1 MAWMHCDHAQGGILR
16 LGSGQHRLEIA
27 GAIVYPAAMLQKFI
41 LALAI
46 GAGCAGVAM
55 AEPRSG
61 IDISAIDP
69 GVRPQDDFWQFANGK
84 WLAATSMP
92 PGTPSPRCAKPTS
105 SSCAT

>member
-1 MAWMHCDHAQGGILR
+1 MRGLAPLPRRYPCA
-16 LGSGQHRLEIA
+16 LEIA
-27 GAIVYPAAMLQKFI
+27 GAVVYPAAMLQKFI

-69 GVRPQDDFWQFANGK
+69 GVRPQDMTAS
-84 WLAATSMP
+84 LAAFATQVV
-92 PGTPSPRCAKPTS
+92 PRVKA
-105 SSCAT
+105 AVGLQA